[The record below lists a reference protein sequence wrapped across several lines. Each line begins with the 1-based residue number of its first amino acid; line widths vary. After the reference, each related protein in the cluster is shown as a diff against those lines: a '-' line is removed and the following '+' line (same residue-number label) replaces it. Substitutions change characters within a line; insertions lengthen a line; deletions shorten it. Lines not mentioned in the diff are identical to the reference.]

1 MSRTDLALP
10 LRLLRAGCACGMAA
24 SILLPWYT
32 LSCVVFA
39 ASAAVFGVA
48 GFLARGVGSEFGM
61 AVKLAAA
68 TAVVFAAS
76 IPLQTTAVHML
87 MALAG
92 AVLLY
97 FCVTYMITG
106 LERAA
111 GRGPKSDWRPPRV
124 VMLFEYCAGI
134 YALAFLAADA
144 FPSIEALARW
154 VAMASFAVGF
164 VVLLQYLNAYAK
176 EK

>member
-1 MSRTDLALP
+1 MSKPDLALP
-10 LRLLRAGCACGMAA
+10 LRLMRVSCVCGMAA

-32 LSCVVFA
+32 LSCALYA
-39 ASAAVFGVA
+39 AAMAVLGAAC
-48 GFLARGVGSEFGM
+48 LKARGVSGEFGL
-61 AVKLAAA
+61 ALKLAAA
-68 TAVVFAAS
+68 TVAAFVVS
-76 IPLQTTAVHML
+76 IPLQATSGHML
-87 MALAG
+87 ITLAG

-97 FCVTYMITG
+97 FAVTYAITG

-111 GRGPKSDWRPPRV
+111 GRGPKSDRKPPRV

-144 FPSIEALARW
+144 FPAVESLAQW

-164 VVLLQYLNAYAK
+164 LLVLQYLNAYAK
-176 EK
+176 QD

>member
-1 MSRTDLALP
+1 MSRSDLGLP
-10 LRLLRAGCACGMAA
+10 MQLMRAGCVCGMAA

-39 ASAAVFGVA
+39 ASAVVLGAA
-48 GFLARGVGSEFGM
+48 GFLARGVSSEFGM
-61 AVKLAAA
+61 AVRLAAA
-68 TAVVFAAS
+68 TAVAFGVS
-76 IPLQTTAVHML
+76 IPLQTTGAHML
-87 MALAG
+87 MTLAG

-97 FCVTYMITG
+97 FCVTYTVTG

-111 GRGPKSDWRPPRV
+111 GRGPKSDRRPPRV

-144 FPSIEALARW
+144 FPAIEGLAHW

-164 VVLLQYLNAYAK
+164 ALLLQYLNAYAK
-176 EK
+176 QN